1 MTTLNNIVLL
11 ISGLML
17 MAGIGLLISVV
28 FEYRKFTLKK
38 LKTQEQLIIAEI
50 KRRKQANV
58 QSLYFSE
65 AYNNDLNYLLKTLE
79 GEHGKERRTK
89 RS

>member
-89 RS
+89 RN

>member
-1 MTTLNNIVLL
+1 
-11 ISGLML
+11 ML